1 MTEHNIKYIHQD
13 LNEKMV
19 KKMLNEKGKEYG
31 NFANNAHVVAGFI
44 RNYLEVINKQ
54 HLQVP
59 IEIVP
64 ALMIVLKLTRTI
76 DDGTKKI
83 LFKEDTHSDIG
94 GYNSL
99 LRSMMKFKE
108 EDKHGK

>member
-1 MTEHNIKYIHQD
+1 
-13 LNEKMV
+13 
-19 KKMLNEKGKEYG
+19 
-31 NFANNAHVVAGFI
+31 
-44 RNYLEVINKQ
+44 
-54 HLQVP
+54 
-59 IEIVP
+59 
-64 ALMIVLKLTRTI
+64 MIVLKLTRTI